1 MKEREITTEQRLLF
15 NEQVTIR
22 MPNVLLNRVDSLAQ
36 NAIQTRGAW
45 LRTAVLDKV
54 RDEERIMSQRT
65 RESQ

>member
-1 MKEREITTEQRLLF
+1 MPTEQRLLF

-45 LRTAVLDKV
+45 LRTATLPCE
-54 RDEERIMSQRT
+54 RDPAPQSST
-65 RESQ
+65 RHLWSG

>member
-45 LRTAVLDKV
+45 LRTAVLDRV
-54 RDEERIMSQRT
+54 RKEESQRT
-65 RESQ
+65 PEVH